1 MNRVKLLS
9 FLVVGLLISNLAL
22 LGFMV
27 FGKGKHKRPE
37 GPRNIIT
44 ERLHLTPNQIA
55 KYDELIKWHRTEIRL
70 AEQEIMGLKNQLY
83 EGLSQVPNPQLN
95 DSLIN
100 RIALAQSKIEVTHL
114 KHFQDIKQLCS
125 EEQQREFNV
134 LSKELA
140 DLFSRRP
147 KH

>member
-1 MNRVKLLS
+1 MASNRNQA
-9 FLVVGLLISNLAL
+9 GRARNQ
-22 LGFMV
+22 GF
-27 FGKGKHKRPE
+27 
-37 GPRNIIT
+37 
-44 ERLHLTPNQIA
+44 
-55 KYDELIKWHRTEIRL
+55 
-70 AEQEIMGLKNQLY
+70 KNQLY
-83 EGLSQVPNPQLN
+83 EGLSQAPNPQLS

-125 EEQQREFNV
+125 EEQLHEFNL